1 MKKQIVYILFSCITL
16 VSCSLYE
23 LDNQDPP
30 KSEVYGNLVYNGQ
43 VVPVKNGQIPLNFIR
58 IHIKEMEIFKSC
70 LRKME
75 KSTHYYLMENIK

>member
-43 VVPVKNGQIPLNFIR
+43 VVQIGR
-58 IHIKEMEIFKSC
+58 ASC
-70 LRKME
+70 RE
-75 KSTHYYLMENIK
+75 RV